1 MIFYTLACCA
11 LGYFEAILFH
21 FANRDRLH
29 IFNIQYGDIHRHF
42 VVIRI
47 ILYLWAF
54 GFTFDALAYLLPCCL
69 MFPMWHDGTYYV
81 FRHYFAS
88 GRISIEKFTDQSK
101 TTTAKMSYPFWIRFI
116 MWLAGGI
123 LWIIFTT

>member
-1 MIFYTLACCA
+1 MILYTIACCA

-21 FANRDRLH
+21 YADHLDVVNFNRR
-29 IFNIQYGDIHRHF
+29 FGDIHRHF

-54 GFTFDALAYLLPCCL
+54 GFTFDALIYLLPCCL
-69 MFPMWHDGTYYV
+69 MFPMWHDGVYYV
-81 FRHYFAS
+81 ARKYFVHEKIY
-88 GRISIEKFTDQSK
+88 ISAFVEYSES
-101 TTTAKMSYPFWIRFI
+101 TTAKMSYPFWIRFI

-123 LWIIFTT
+123 LWVLL